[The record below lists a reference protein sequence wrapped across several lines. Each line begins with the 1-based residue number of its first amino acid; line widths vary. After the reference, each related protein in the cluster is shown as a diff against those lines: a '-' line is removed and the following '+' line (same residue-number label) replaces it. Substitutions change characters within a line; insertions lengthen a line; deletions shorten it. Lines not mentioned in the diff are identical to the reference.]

1 MNNTVNFKIQ
11 KEHSGKSVNAYLRHN
26 VKLSARA
33 VKKLKN
39 KKLGILVNGV
49 HARVVDIIHE
59 NDVLSLDFEEESRNQ
74 YEVSENLVDIIY
86 EDENLIVVDKPPF
99 MAMYPMGKH
108 VNGTL
113 MQSVKL
119 PKGGFK
125 PIYRLDMNTSGLV
138 VLAKN
143 SYIMAGL
150 SIDKTYT
157 AICEGVTDNFGEID
171 SPIQLR
177 EDSIIIR
184 ETGMGKHAFTSYEK
198 MASDDKHS
206 LLKIKI
212 KTGRTHQIRVHM
224 QSIGHPLCGDDL
236 YGGKT
241 DFINRHALHCGKI
254 VIKSNLWDS
263 EKVIKL
269 LPPQDMYTV
278 FSNLFIKG
286 E

>member
-1 MNNTVNFKIQ
+1 MKNTVNFKIEKQ
-11 KEHSGKSVNAYLRHN
+11 HSGKSVNAYLRHN

-39 KKLGILVNGV
+39 KRLGILVNGV
-49 HARVVDIIHE
+49 HARVVDTV
-59 NDVLSLDFEEESRNQ
+59 NAGDLLSLDFEEEENVQ
-74 YEVSENLVDIIY
+74 YENQENLVDIIF
-86 EDENLIVVDKPPF
+86 EDENLLIVNKPPY

-108 VNGTL
+108 THGTL
-113 MQSVKL
+113 IQSVKL

-143 SYIMAGL
+143 SYVIAGL
-150 SIDKTYT
+150 SIEKTYT
-157 AICEGVTDNFGEID
+157 AICEGVTKESGEID
-171 SPIQLR
+171 SPISLC

-184 ETGMGKHAFTSYEK
+184 RTGVGKHAFTSYEK
-198 MASDDKHS
+198 LADDGRYS
-206 LLKIKI
+206 LLKVKI

-236 YGGKT
+236 YKGGL
-241 DFINRHALHCGKI
+241 DIISRQALHCGELA
-254 VIKSNLWDS
+254 IKSSLWEN
-263 EKVIKL
+263 EKIIRVKA
-269 LPPQDMYTV
+269 PDDMYEA
-278 FSNLFIKG
+278 FKNLFERG